1 MTESFVMYRS
11 FHEALS
17 QLSREQ
23 YGNVMFAINEYAL
36 NGTEIELSGIEKAI
50 FLMAKPQLEANE
62 RRKTNGLKGGR
73 PQKTNGY
80 ENKKPMVLENAQNE
94 KPNVN
99 VNDNSNV
106 NENDNVNVKECMTA
120 ASTDTASQK
129 HKYGQ
134 YKHVLLT
141 DEELFKLT
149 EKEGADRVDKA
160 ITFLD
165 EYIEMKGYKAK
176 SHYLALIKWVFQ
188 AVTEQER
195 RQGKRI
201 PDEISGMEVY

>member
-1 MTESFVMYRS
+1 MVLENDTE
-11 FHEALS
+11 
-17 QLSREQ
+17 
-23 YGNVMFAINEYAL
+23 
-36 NGTEIELSGIEKAI
+36 
-50 FLMAKPQLEANE
+50 
-62 RRKTNGLKGGR
+62 
-73 PQKTNGY
+73 
-80 ENKKPMVLENAQNE
+80 KKPMVIEKEENQ

-99 VNDNSNV
+99 VNVNDNPNVNV
-106 NENDNVNVKECMTA
+106 NENECMTA

-134 YKHVLLT
+134 YKHVLLS
-141 DEELFKLT
+141 DYELFKLT

-201 PDEISGMEVY
+201 PDEIKGMEVY

>member
-17 QLSREQ
+17 ELTREQ

-50 FLMAKPQLEANE
+50 FLMAKPQLDANE
-62 RRKTNGLKGGR
+62 KRKTNGLKGGR
-73 PQKTNGY
+73 PKKTNGY
-80 ENKKPMVLENAQNE
+80 ENEKPMVIEKEEKQ

-99 VNDNSNV
+99 VNVNVNDNANV
-106 NENDNVNVKECMTA
+106 NENECITA
-120 ASTDTASQK
+120 IPSGKASQK

-141 DEELFKLT
+141 DEEVFKLT

-176 SHYLALIKWVFQ
+176 SHYLAMLKWVFQ

-195 RQGKRI
+195 RQGKSI
-201 PDEISGMEVY
+201 PDEIRGMEVY